1 MSIDRVVFSCPPP
14 PSFLIHPLS
23 INRSPFLPSFDVIP
37 FVSSLFFLSFRSV
50 PFFFFFFPT
59 FQWNVSRVTKFP
71 RFLLFDRGCRCVHIF
86 ALHSWEKL
94 QVHLTDVHASRS
106 RLVVEGKARCAPFPE
121 RNIQS
126 SPVGQ
131 SAPQKGAKNEA
142 RRSVRWCTT
151 KRLYI
156 KYQMHAENLLTRPLV
171 FGKLPKC
178 SVSMSNWGENKR
190 C

>member
-1 MSIDRVVFSCPPP
+1 MSIDRAVFSCSS

-23 INRSPFLPSFDVIP
+23 INRSSFLPSFNVIP

-50 PFFFFFFPT
+50 LFFFFLPYISMECFACY
-59 FQWNVSRVTKFP
+59 QVSSFSSFWSWLSLCAHFCVTLV
-71 RFLLFDRGCRCVHIF
+71 REVAG
-86 ALHSWEKL
+86 
-94 QVHLTDVHASRS
+94 LTHDVHASRS

-156 KYQMHAENLLTRPLV
+156 KYQMHAKNLLTRTLV

-178 SVSMSNWGENKR
+178 SVSMSNWGENKQ

>member
-1 MSIDRVVFSCPPP
+1 MSIDRAVFSCPPLL
-14 PSFLIHPLS
+14 FLLHPLS
-23 INRSPFLPSFDVIP
+23 INRSPFLLSFDVIP
-37 FVSSLFFLSFRSV
+37 FVSSLFFSFLFFSFLPYISMECFACYQVSSFSSFWSWLSLCAHFC
-50 PFFFFFFPT
+50 
-59 FQWNVSRVTKFP
+59 VTL
-71 RFLLFDRGCRCVHIF
+71 REVAG
-86 ALHSWEKL
+86 
-94 QVHLTDVHASRS
+94 LTDVHASRS

-142 RRSVRWCTT
+142 RRSYVDVPR

-156 KYQMHAENLLTRPLV
+156 KYRIHAESLLTRPLV

-178 SVSMSNWGENKR
+178 SV
-190 C
+190 